1 MHRPLVP
8 MELTVTY
15 QDANPLLH
23 DDVLPLFDQVRAE
36 HVEPAVRD
44 VCARMAT
51 ALDALEATVQPTWD
65 GLAVPLERMQDQLGR
80 VWGTV
85 GHLMGVANSPELRA
99 AHDAVQPLVVELSM
113 RAGQSRPL
121 YEAWKALRDGA
132 QWPQLTPAQQRIV
145 TCNVRDA
152 ELSGVGLLGPARE
165 RFNALQ
171 LQLAELSTRFSN
183 HVLDATKAWS
193 LDLTDPDDVA
203 GLPPSLLGLAAQVWR
218 EAHPDAPS
226 SADPGTTGPWRI
238 TLDMPL
244 TAPFLQHSQ
253 RRDLRERV
261 YRASIT
267 RASQPPF
274 DNTPLLDEI
283 LGARLE
289 LAQLLGFGDYAELS
303 LVQKMAAKPETAL
316 ELLERLRGQA
326 MAAARQDLQ
335 NLREL
340 AAQSGQPDAQV
351 FAPWDV
357 AYWAERLRE
366 AKYAFSDEQL
376 RPYFALPNVLDGL
389 FALAHRLFGVTIV
402 AADGAT
408 SVWHADVRFFRVHDD
423 AGQEIAAFFLD
434 PYSRPAHKRG
444 GAWMD
449 ECVGR
454 SRALAKPGQAV
465 RLPVAYLVCN
475 QTPPVGDVPSLMTF
489 GEVETLFHEFGHGL
503 QHMLTQVAEGLA
515 SGIRNIEWD
524 AVELPSQFMENWC
537 YHEPTLRGLTRH
549 IETGEPLPLDVFQ
562 RILAARTYRAGSDM
576 LRQLLFALT
585 DLALHHGYRP
595 GQGESPFDVYRDVA
609 SRTSVLAPLPEDRF
623 LCAFSHIFSG
633 GYAAGYFSYKWAEV
647 LSADAFAAFEE
658 AGLDDPTQVAQTGR
672 HFRDTVLGLGGSL
685 HPADVFRAFRGRDAS
700 AEALLRHYGLLD
712 VA

>member
-1 MHRPLVP
+1 MG
-8 MELTVTY
+8 EI
-15 QDANPLLH
+15 DNPLLSETA
-23 DDVLPLFDQVRAE
+23 LPQFEKIAPA
-36 HVEPAVRD
+36 HVEPALRQI
-44 VCARMAT
+44 CAEMADGLT
-51 ALDALEATVQPTWD
+51 ALEAAVVPTWQ
-65 GLAVPLERMQDQLGR
+65 GLVVPLERLQDRLGR
-80 VWGTV
+80 AWGTV

-99 AHDAVQPLVVELSM
+99 AHDAVQPLVIEVSM

-121 YEAWKALRDGA
+121 YEAWKALRDGPEA
-132 QWPQLTPAQQRIV
+132 ATLTAAQQRIV
-145 TCNVRDA
+145 ACNVRDA
-152 ELSGVGLLGPARE
+152 ELAGVGLDGAARD
-165 RFNALQ
+165 RFNAIQ
-171 LQLAELSTRFSN
+171 LQLAELATRFSN

-193 LDLTDPDDVA
+193 LELTTPAEAA
-203 GLPPSLLGLAAQVWR
+203 GLPPSLLRLAAQMWR
-218 EAHPDAPS
+218 EAHAEAPPS
-226 SADPGTTGPWRI
+226 EDPAATGPWRI

-244 TAPFLQHSQ
+244 TAPFLQHSK
-253 RRDLRERV
+253 RRDLREAV

-267 RASQPPF
+267 RASQPPH

-283 LGARLE
+283 LGLRLE
-289 LAQLLGFGDYAELS
+289 LANLLGFADYAALS
-303 LVQKMAAKPETAL
+303 LVQKMASEPATAL
-316 ELLERLRGQA
+316 DLLERLRDQSL
-326 MAAARQDLQ
+326 AAARQDLAD
-335 NLREL
+335 LRAL
-340 AAQSGQPDAQV
+340 AQESGQPEGVDFQ
-351 FAPWDV
+351 PWDV
-357 AYWAERLRE
+357 AFWAERLRE
-366 AKYAFSDEQL
+366 AKFDFSDEQL
-376 RPYFALPNVLDGL
+376 RPYFALPTVLDGL

-402 AADGAT
+402 AASGAAQ
-408 SVWHADVRFFRVHDD
+408 VWHPDVQFFRVLDEERR
-423 AGQEIAAFFLD
+423 EIAAFFLD

-454 SRALAKPGQAV
+454 SRALALPGEAV
-465 RLPVAYLVCN
+465 RLPVAFLVCN
-475 QTPPVGDVPSLMTF
+475 QTPPVGNVPSLMTF

-503 QHMLTQVAEGLA
+503 QHMLTQVEEGLA

-549 IETGEPLPLDVFQ
+549 FETGERLPLALFQ

-576 LRQLLFALT
+576 LRQVLFSIT
-585 DLALHHGYRP
+585 DLALHHGYKP

-609 SRTSVLAPLPEDRF
+609 SRTSVLPPLAEDRF
-623 LCAFSHIFSG
+623 LCAFSHIFAG

-672 HFRDTVLGLGGSL
+672 HFRDTVLALGGSL

-712 VA
+712 AA

>member
-1 MHRPLVP
+1 MAEH
-8 MELTVTY
+8 
-15 QDANPLLH
+15 DNPLLSEGA
-23 DDVLPLFDQVRAE
+23 LPRFDAIAAH
-36 HVEPAVRD
+36 HVEPAVRL
-44 VCARMAT
+44 VCAEMARG
-51 ALDALEATVQPTWD
+51 LEALEADVQPTWQA
-65 GLAVPLERMQDQLGR
+65 LAVPLERLQDRLGR

-121 YEAWKALRDGA
+121 YEAWKALRDGPL
-132 QWPQLTPAQQRIV
+132 WVTLTPAQQRIV
-145 TCNVRDA
+145 DCNVRDA
-152 ELSGVGLLGPARE
+152 ELSGVGLDGPARE
-165 RFNALQ
+165 RFNAIQ
-171 LQLAELSTRFSN
+171 LQLAELATRFSN

-193 LDLTDPDDVA
+193 LDLATREEVA
-203 GLPPSLLGLAAQVWR
+203 GLPPSLLRLAAQMWR
-218 EAHPDAPS
+218 EAHPEAPS
-226 SADPGTTGPWRI
+226 SDGEAGPWRI
-238 TLDMPL
+238 TLDAPL
-244 TAPFLQHSQ
+244 AGPFLQHSQ

-267 RASQPPF
+267 RASQPPH

-283 LGARLE
+283 LGLRLE
-289 LAQLLGFGDYAELS
+289 LAHLLGFHDYAELS
-303 LVQKMAAKPETAL
+303 LVQKMAAKPEAAL
-316 ELLERLRGQA
+316 NLLERLRGQSL
-326 MAAARQDLQ
+326 AAAQRDLHDLRSLARESQQPEGHDLQ
-335 NLREL
+335 
-340 AAQSGQPDAQV
+340 
-351 FAPWDV
+351 PWDV
-357 AYWAERLRE
+357 AFWAERLRE
-366 AKYAFSDEQL
+366 AKYDFSDEQL
-376 RPYFALPNVLDGL
+376 RPYFALPTVLNGL
-389 FALAHRLFGVTIV
+389 FALAHRLFGVTIL
-402 AADGAT
+402 AADGEAP
-408 SVWHADVRFFRVHDD
+408 VWHPDVRFFRVVDEQR
-423 AGQEIAAFFLD
+423 QEIAAFYLD

-454 SRALAKPGQAV
+454 SAALAQPDAAV

-503 QHMLTQVAEGLA
+503 QHMLTRVEEGLA

-549 IETGEPLPLDVFQ
+549 YLTGEPLPLPLFQ
-562 RILAARTYRAGSDM
+562 RVLAARAFRAGSDM

-585 DLALHHGYRP
+585 DLALHHGYEP
-595 GQGESPFDVYRDVA
+595 GQGLSPFDVYRDVA
-609 SRTSVLAPLPEDRF
+609 SRTSVLQPLPEDRF
-623 LCAFSHIFSG
+623 LCAFSHIFAG

-658 AGLDDPTQVAQTGR
+658 AGLDDPTQVGQIGR

-685 HPADVFRAFRGRDAS
+685 HPTDVFRAFRGRDAS
-700 AEALLRHYGLLD
+700 TEALLRHYGLL
-712 VA
+712 AAA